1 MKPFWVACR
10 EEVWKEAAPQM
21 CGEMGQPMAHGTQK
35 LSREEGA
42 PPPDP
47 PRLFPQVI
55 PASARLHKPLLN
67 MRHSLHLTFMCLS
80 LFTGR

>member
-1 MKPFWVACR
+1 MERGCSTD
-10 EEVWKEAAPQM
+10 VWRNGTADGPWDPEARPRGGCSA
-21 CGEMGQPMAHGTQK
+21 
-35 LSREEGA
+35 
-42 PPPDP
+42 PDP